1 MLLTKLAKKIC
12 QSKEYING
20 ISLYKKKEWEKAL
33 LFFEKSIIKKNKTC
47 GELF

>member
-20 ISLYKKKEWEKAL
+20 ISLYKKEG
-33 LFFEKSIIKKNKTC
+33 IIV
-47 GELF
+47 L

>member
-20 ISLYKKKEWEKAL
+20 ISLYKKRMGEG
-33 LFFEKSIIKKNKTC
+33 IIV
-47 GELF
+47 L

>member
-20 ISLYKKKEWEKAL
+20 ISLYKKKNGRRHYCSL
-33 LFFEKSIIKKNKTC
+33 RNQS
-47 GELF
+47 